1 MFPGVVA
8 ELEAHITEYRL
19 APPIELTCPLSLL
32 LETLVLQ
39 VPTLLRVL
47 ALTYRTCLS
56 EGYLLMVFLVPLCTV
71 ELRMTSRCVLEPPM
85 TPWTRL
91 VELALQT
98 AVSMLL

>member
-8 ELEAHITEYRL
+8 EFDAHMTEYRL
-19 APPIELTCPLSLL
+19 APPTELTCLLSLL
-32 LETLVLQ
+32 LSIVALH
-39 VPTLLRVL
+39 VPTLLRLL
-47 ALTYRTCLS
+47 ALTYRTALS
-56 EGYLLMVFLVPLCTV
+56 DGYLLTVFLVPLCTLV
-71 ELRMTSRCVLEPPM
+71 ALMTSSCVLEPPM